1 MFLRAFMPWLH
12 LDSTFA
18 LSSLGRLQKKY
29 LKVLHGMTKRVI
41 RSRKEQILNNIETD
55 PGQTDPDS
63 TGKMKFARYEKV
75 ISNSSSE
82 LLNWKVIGSNQTVCI
97 SSRNPILASYN

>member
-18 LSSLGRLQKKY
+18 LSSLGRLQKKC

-41 RSRKEQILNNIETD
+41 RSRKEQIINNSEAES
-55 PGQTDPDS
+55 QETDPDS
-63 TGKMKFARYEKV
+63 TGKMKPC
-75 ISNSSSE
+75 
-82 LLNWKVIGSNQTVCI
+82 T
-97 SSRNPILASYN
+97 